1 MHRHRSA
8 AARPA
13 RRAIALQPL
22 ILAAVL
28 CSACFESTTVLRV
41 GGDGTGTLVQRTV
54 VKKAALAQLRTF
66 ASLGGGR
73 ATLDPLS
80 EDQARALAASLG
92 PGVTFAASTV
102 INNDTGEGRESTY
115 AFTDVSQL
123 RVSEQPAAPGGVTI
137 RTQGLSTDAPTITL
151 ALTHQPN
158 GNAVLH
164 INIPPPAL
172 FAGPDGSGGINPA
185 VIEQL
190 QSLKDVLA
198 GAHLLLA
205 MEPAGHLVRTSS
217 PYIDGER
224 VTLLEIDLDRVLA
237 DPTFIRRLQEAKT
250 KDEVR
255 AVVKDAPG
263 LKINLDPE
271 ITIEFTPQ

>member
-1 MHRHRSA
+1 MMWILWHVDVMRRVAVA
-8 AARPA
+8 AA
-13 RRAIALQPL
+13 ALL
-22 ILAAVL
+22 C

-41 GGDGTGTLVQRTV
+41 AGDGTGTLVQRTV

-66 ASLGGGR
+66 AALGGGK

-80 EDQARALAASLG
+80 EDQARSLAASLG
-92 PGVTFAASTV
+92 PGVTFVSSRV
-102 INNDTGEGRESTY
+102 LNDEQGEGRESTY
-115 AFTDVSQL
+115 AFSDVSQL
-123 RVSEQPAAPGGVTI
+123 RVSEQPAAPDGVTI
-137 RTQGLSTDAPTITL
+137 RTQGLSTDSPTITL
-151 ALTHQPN
+151 ALTHEPN

-164 INIPPPAL
+164 INVPPPAL

-190 QSLKDVLA
+190 QTLKGVLA

-205 MEPAGHLVRTSS
+205 MEPGGRLVRTSS
-217 PYIDGER
+217 PYVEGQR

-237 DPTFIRRLQEAKT
+237 DPAFIQRLQEAKT
-250 KDEVR
+250 RDEVR

-271 ITIEFTPQ
+271 ITIEFIPQG